1 MKRKKQQV
9 SESARLCRKQVSDAG
24 AAKWRHFWRRFRAFL
39 AKNGTKTAKNGPKS
53 GGYVYRSV
61 NYAFLYSVHSL

>member
-9 SESARLCRKQVSDAG
+9 SDAG
-24 AAKWRHFWRRFRAFL
+24 ATKRRHFWRRFGAFR

-53 GGYVYRSV
+53 GGSVYLSV
-61 NYAFLYSVHSL
+61 NYAFLYNIHSL